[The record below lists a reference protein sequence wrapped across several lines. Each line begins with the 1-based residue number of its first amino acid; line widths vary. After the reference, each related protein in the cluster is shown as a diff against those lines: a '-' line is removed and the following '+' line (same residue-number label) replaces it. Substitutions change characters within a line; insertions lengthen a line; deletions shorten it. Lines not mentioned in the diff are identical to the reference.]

1 MVYYVKTKKTIQ
13 KYNIEIDQDKLNELE
28 EDIIK
33 NCCKLEHFEEEFE
46 GDFFWKTHDPKTTI
60 NVHYVKV
67 GVKEYFEETVDVYKY
82 SYDIIDTSP
91 LMKFIK
97 KFRDEDSSVI
107 DDIAEQQ
114 KEEDLLLGEMR
125 KIMNDIKE
133 ISSESEKEKLKA
145 DLDII
150 SDEYFRLDKERPY
163 IDRMQE
169 LIDIKELKVIKKD
182 EVNKVYE
189 FFNKKD
195 KTKYG
200 KVRML

>member
-1 MVYYVKTKKTIQ
+1 MVYYVKTKNTIQ
-13 KYNIEIDQDKLNELE
+13 RYEIKIDQDKLNELE
-28 EDIIK
+28 EDIFKECSKI
-33 NCCKLEHFEEEFE
+33 EHFENEFE

-114 KEEDLLLGEMR
+114 KEEDKLIKEIIKLS
-125 KIMNDIKE
+125 KDIKE
-133 ISSESEKEKLKA
+133 TSTNSEKQSILNDLKV
-145 DLDII
+145 LGN
-150 SDEYFRLDKERPY
+150 EYNRLVDERPY